1 MSEIEIPKGWKLKK
15 LNEICS
21 KITDGAHKTPTYVN
35 DGAPFLRVTDIHD
48 KIIDWKSVKR
58 IPLSEHLELIK
69 RCKPEFGDVL
79 YSKNGTIGISKVVD
93 WKDEFSTFVS
103 LALLKP
109 KKEIINSYFL
119 KLFLDSSIA
128 IKQATKRSKNA
139 TVTNL
144 HLEEIREIEIPIP
157 SIETQKKIVQKLDD
171 VLGQLEEKKKGVSEL
186 QSIKLKNLKY
196 LSDNFMSY
204 IISKFI
210 PIESY
215 PAYWKSVT
223 LSDIFL
229 IINQKW
235 QPNSKSANLNYIG
248 LENIESNTGKLVN
261 FLPTNSLKI
270 KSSKT
275 HFLKKHVLY
284 GKLRPYLNKILLP
297 TFDGVCSTDILVL
310 EPKSIV
316 LREFLAYFLRSSHV
330 LSKMT
335 QLMYGTKMPRVK
347 IQDLEKLRLGLPSK
361 EEQEKIIRK
370 IQRSENHIHTIK
382 ESITTSIEQQEKTL
396 EYLKYLQSSILDK
409 AFSGKLVN

>member
-1 MSEIEIPKGWKLKK
+1 MNRIEVLKEHELKNLKQVLVLTKGRKPKINSTENNRG
-15 LNEICS
+15 
-21 KITDGAHKTPTYVN
+21 
-35 DGAPFLRVTDIHD
+35 FLPYLDIKALEKD
-48 KIIDWKSVKR
+48 KIVTYGLPEKCVLCNENDILMVWDGSRSGLVLKGKKGIVGSTLAKFQPKILID
-58 IPLSEHLELIK
+58 PDYL
-69 RCKPEFGDVL
+69 F
-79 YSKNGTIGISKVVD
+79 
-93 WKDEFSTFVS
+93 
-103 LALLKP
+103 
-109 KKEIINSYFL
+109 YFL
-119 KLFLDSSIA
+119 KSKFNFLNTHTKGAAIPHVNNNLFWNLEIQLPSLDI
-128 IKQATKRSKNA
+128 
-139 TVTNL
+139 
-144 HLEEIREIEIPIP
+144 
-157 SIETQKKIVQKLDD
+157 QKKIVLKLDY

>member
-248 LENIESNTGKLVN
+248 LENI
-261 FLPTNSLKI
+261 
-270 KSSKT
+270 
-275 HFLKKHVLY
+275 
-284 GKLRPYLNKILLP
+284 
-297 TFDGVCSTDILVL
+297 
-310 EPKSIV
+310 
-316 LREFLAYFLRSSHV
+316 
-330 LSKMT
+330 
-335 QLMYGTKMPRVK
+335 
-347 IQDLEKLRLGLPSK
+347 
-361 EEQEKIIRK
+361 
-370 IQRSENHIHTIK
+370 
-382 ESITTSIEQQEKTL
+382 
-396 EYLKYLQSSILDK
+396 
-409 AFSGKLVN
+409 